1 MRPLQLVP
9 EWWGTVIRPW
19 KSTQNGTQKE
29 KCVPAESPLLLA
41 SHKKVRSKKTET
53 SPDTKPIRGMR
64 TAPPTNP
71 FQPGNQQANL
81 TDVHYLFP
89 LCCNRNATSLITNN
103 RGCVIP
109 KRVINVYRNVYRI
122 YFRTRECA
130 FITGLVAC
138 CIVPF
143 AAPIYLRLI
152 NLPFLLYLI
161 FYIIL
166 IQSLQTFRN
175 RRNISPFCCK

>member
-1 MRPLQLVP
+1 
-9 EWWGTVIRPW
+9 
-19 KSTQNGTQKE
+19 
-29 KCVPAESPLLLA
+29 
-41 SHKKVRSKKTET
+41 
-53 SPDTKPIRGMR
+53 MR

-143 AAPIYLRLI
+143 AAPIYLHI
-152 NLPFLLYLI
+152 IYLPFLLYLI

-166 IQSLQTFRN
+166 IQALQTFRN
-175 RRNISPFCCK
+175 RRNTSPFFVNKKRLRNAIVMYLK